1 MDLLLDS
8 PQRFALTL
16 PPAALIQPEPTERL
30 KKLRHNEGVGGGGG
44 GGRGGGGRRRVT
56 AVSRMWAGARSTR
69 SFTSWKLFFCGGK
82 VRLMEAE
89 ASKCATPVSPARSA
103 TCVFPSFPCAHR
115 ENTQRTHTHTETTT
129 TPGCSSVQVSDSH
142 NRTKFRD

>member
-1 MDLLLDS
+1 MDLLLHS
-8 PQRFALTL
+8 PQSFALTL

-30 KKLRHNEGVGGGGG
+30 KKLRHNEGVGGGGKER
-44 GGRGGGGRRRVT
+44 GRGGAFT

-103 TCVFPSFPCAHR
+103 TCVFPSFLCAHR
-115 ENTQRTHTHTETTT
+115 KTHSAHTHIQRRRR
-129 TPGCSSVQVSDSH
+129 PQVDH
-142 NRTKFRD
+142 LCK